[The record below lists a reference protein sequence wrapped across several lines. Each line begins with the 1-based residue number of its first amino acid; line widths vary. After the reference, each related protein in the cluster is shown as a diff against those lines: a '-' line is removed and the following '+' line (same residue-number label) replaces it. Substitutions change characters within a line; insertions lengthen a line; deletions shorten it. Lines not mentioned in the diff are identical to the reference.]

1 MNTLCDSFDPY
12 FERWYAEVY
21 RLCLVL
27 TLHPKDAQQLLFDAA
42 LRLGAAKDPHIGEE
56 AAKALFFESAVR
68 LCEDYYLRRMRK
80 APRRESFSA
89 ALSFPLTDAL
99 WTLMRLPFKK
109 RAALCL
115 LHAGFAPQQAAKMA
129 GLRAAPAQD
138 SGMAQALESICL
150 SPEDAQ
156 AISDRV
162 YDRFSERSVAFENKL
177 HSIRSQF
184 DRIAPYLA
192 LAVIALFL
200 FAAWFS
206 AQMAA

>member
-1 MNTLCDSFDPY
+1 MNTLCDHFDPY
-12 FERWYAEVY
+12 FERWYADVY

-27 TLHPKDAQQLLFDAA
+27 TLHPAHAQQLLFDAA

-56 AAKALFFESAVR
+56 AARDLFFESAVR

-80 APRRESFSA
+80 TPRREALGA
-89 ALSFPLTDAL
+89 ALPFPLTDAL
-99 WTLMRLPFKK
+99 FTLMRLPFKK

-115 LHAGFAPQQAAKMA
+115 LYAGIPP
-129 GLRAAPAQD
+129 LRAAKIAR
-138 SGMAQALESICL
+138 ALEAVRL
-150 SPEDAQ
+150 TQEEAQ

-162 YDRFSERSVAFENKL
+162 YDRFSERSVALENRL
-177 HSIRSQF
+177 HAIRSRF

-206 AQMAA
+206 SKMAA